1 MRQIRLA
8 IDVMGGDH
16 GLPPIL
22 HGVLKARDQ
31 EKPKF
36 LPVLCGDRR
45 GIVAGLLKAGVS
57 PRELDADFVI
67 EHCAET
73 ITRRDAPSR
82 AWKNKADSSIVRCIA
97 LQRERRVDASV
108 SAGNTGILLAASIF
122 ILGRLPKVQRP
133 ALAAFLPTA
142 RERPALL
149 LDVGA
154 NLGCRAEHLV
164 AFAFMGRSYYRRCF
178 GIVSPAVRLLNIG
191 KEQRKGT
198 EAITAAGRE
207 LGRVCPG
214 YAGFAEGSDVLTG
227 VADVI
232 VCDGFA
238 GNVLLKA
245 CESFHTLVESVL
257 GHDRR
262 VLDAIKTNMSILNAE
277 NYGAVP
283 LLGINGIVLKA
294 HGSSSAVAIAHAL
307 KTTIHLA
314 RNRASLLRDGTA

>member
-1 MRQIRLA
+1 MRQVRIA

-16 GLPPIL
+16 GLPAIL
-22 HGVLKARDQ
+22 QGVLKAKEQ
-31 EKPKF
+31 HKQWFVPY
-36 LPVLCGDRR
+36 LCGDRPR
-45 GIVAGLLKAGVS
+45 IVAGLLKAGVS
-57 PRELDADFVI
+57 RREPDADFII
-67 EHCAET
+67 EHCADT
-73 ITRRDAPSR
+73 ITRHDTPSR

-97 LQRERRVDASV
+97 LQHERRVDASV
-108 SAGNTGILLAASIF
+108 SAGNTGILMAASIF
-122 ILGRLPKVQRP
+122 VLGRLPKVQRP

-142 RERPALL
+142 RKRPALL

-154 NLGCRAEHLV
+154 NLACRAEHLV
-164 AFAFMGRSYYRRCF
+164 AFALMGRSYYRRCF
-178 GIVSPAVRLLNIG
+178 GIASPRVCLLNIG

-198 EAITAAGRE
+198 EVIAAAGRE
-207 LGRVCPG
+207 LARICPG

-227 VADVI
+227 AADVI

-257 GHDRR
+257 RDDRR
-262 VLDAIKTNMSILNAE
+262 VLDVIKTNMSILNAE

-294 HGSSSAVAIAHAL
+294 HGCSSATGIAHAL
-307 KTTIHLA
+307 TTTMCLA
-314 RNRASLLRDGTA
+314 RNRALLLRDCRA